1 MKYGYVRVSTDGP
14 SEQLRAAGEER
25 KRAKARGV
33 KLGQVKL
40 NDHQRKEAIKRR
52 DRGGGAIWHTA
63 GRDL

>member
-25 KRAKARGV
+25 KRAKVRGV

-40 NDHQRKEAIKRR
+40 NDHQR
-52 DRGGGAIWHTA
+52 
-63 GRDL
+63 